1 MEDSLSL
8 KEIEELKILETNPVG
23 DVFLSDEFEL
33 KLKQFLEIKAKVE
46 QFDKL
51 LKDKMKVEMAKYPE
65 MKKFEG
71 RYIRCGV
78 SRPVYKSFIVDPK
91 EMLTNFE
98 TLEQLRDRVYQLVR
112 FAKIGVDSRAVNEYI
127 KATTTKID
135 GKKHYLLPD
144 NIKEE
149 EPKEDPTLTIKI
161 L

>member
-1 MEDSLSL
+1 MEDSFSL
-8 KEIEELKILETNPVG
+8 REIEDLKILEINPAG

-33 KLKQFLEIKAKVE
+33 KLKQFLEIKSKVE
-46 QFDKL
+46 QLDKL
-51 LKDKMKVEMAKYPE
+51 IKEKMKVEMAKYPQ

-91 EMLTNFE
+91 EILSNFE
-98 TLEQLRDRVYQLVR
+98 SLEQLKSRVDHLVK
-112 FAKIGVDSRAVNEYI
+112 FAKIGVDSTAVNEYI

-135 GKKHYLLPD
+135 GKKHYLLPN

-149 EPKEDPTLTIKI
+149 EPKTDPILTIKI